1 MARKN
6 IPQIDA
12 LVQRTFA
19 QKMWDNGFHPYK
31 DHTEWLRL
39 VDGNILQTVLFYE
52 YLTIDLRV
60 EYYAQPLS
68 EYLWCNYRQPNIRG
82 YIAGYFCDMMGRYK
96 LGDPE
101 MCRIAGPYGGTRLW
115 MKSQDLYWQMECAL
129 DILNEVRTAADI
141 LKVAPAEHDRPE
153 RPCLWYEIGDEAMTW
168 TALKNTS
175 YVNPYDYDKDV
186 PPEKLKRDY
195 WRVWEPKQA
204 FVAQE
209 CLAKEDLQPL
219 ADFAEE
225 ARAFNRKYLNRG
237 MPWLFE

>member
-19 QKMWDNGFHPYK
+19 QKMWDNEFHPYK

-101 MCRIAGPYGGTRLW
+101 MCRIAGPYGGTRVW

-153 RPCLWYEIGDEAMTW
+153 RPCLRYEIGDEAMTW
-168 TALKNTS
+168 AALKNST
-175 YVNPYDYDKDV
+175 YINKRDYDQDV

-195 WRVWEPKQA
+195 WRVWEPKTA
-204 FVAQE
+204 FVARD
-209 CLAKEDLQPL
+209 CLAKGSLQPL

-225 ARAFNRKYLNRG
+225 SREFNLKYLKRY
-237 MPWLFE
+237 MPWLLQ

>member
-1 MARKN
+1 MSRKN

-101 MCRIAGPYGGTRLW
+101 MCRIAGPYGGTRVW

-129 DILNEVRTAADI
+129 NALNEVRTPADI
-141 LKVAPAEHDRPE
+141 LKVSPAEVDRPE
-153 RPCLWYEIGDEAMTW
+153 RPCLRYEIGDEAMTW
-168 TALKNTS
+168 AALKNST
-175 YVNPYDYDKDV
+175 YIN
-186 PPEKLKRDY
+186 KRD
-195 WRVWEPKQA
+195 
-204 FVAQE
+204 
-209 CLAKEDLQPL
+209 
-219 ADFAEE
+219 
-225 ARAFNRKYLNRG
+225 
-237 MPWLFE
+237 

>member
-101 MCRIAGPYGGTRLW
+101 MCRIAGPYGGTRVW
-115 MKSQDLYWQMECAL
+115 D
-129 DILNEVRTAADI
+129 
-141 LKVAPAEHDRPE
+141 
-153 RPCLWYEIGDEAMTW
+153 EIPGP
-168 TALKNTS
+168 L
-175 YVNPYDYDKDV
+175 
-186 PPEKLKRDY
+186 
-195 WRVWEPKQA
+195 
-204 FVAQE
+204 
-209 CLAKEDLQPL
+209 L
-219 ADFAEE
+219 ADGMCAGYSERGANSGGHSE
-225 ARAFNRKYLNRG
+225 GGSRRA
-237 MPWLFE
+237 

>member
-101 MCRIAGPYGGTRLW
+101 MCRIAGPYGGTRVW

-153 RPCLWYEIGDEAMTW
+153 GPCL
-168 TALKNTS
+168 
-175 YVNPYDYDKDV
+175 V
-186 PPEKLKRDY
+186 RD
-195 WRVWEPKQA
+195 R
-204 FVAQE
+204 
-209 CLAKEDLQPL
+209 
-219 ADFAEE
+219 
-225 ARAFNRKYLNRG
+225 R
-237 MPWLFE
+237 

>member
-115 MKSQDLYWQMECAL
+115 M
-129 DILNEVRTAADI
+129 
-141 LKVAPAEHDRPE
+141 
-153 RPCLWYEIGDEAMTW
+153 
-168 TALKNTS
+168 
-175 YVNPYDYDKDV
+175 
-186 PPEKLKRDY
+186 
-195 WRVWEPKQA
+195 
-204 FVAQE
+204 
-209 CLAKEDLQPL
+209 
-219 ADFAEE
+219 
-225 ARAFNRKYLNRG
+225 
-237 MPWLFE
+237 